1 MHTEGL
7 LHIFNITRSK
17 ETTYLAGM
25 KCQHI
30 HLLHSTKAGRAHI
43 FAPTLVFP
51 MSPAQPY
58 PLLNAVSSALE
69 APWSQ
74 ANESLILAPFTYI
87 TSRSGKET
95 CTLLIEALNVWLAVP
110 HEQLKVIRHIVRML
124 HSASLMIDDIED
136 GPQLRRGRPVA
147 HKVYGIPQTINSANY
162 VYFLAYKE
170 LAILRRLGEESAA
183 KDLDL
188 VVTEELLNVHRG
200 QGLEIVWRDLLQ
212 CPTEEEYISMVN
224 NSTSLILRQANH

>member
-1 MHTEGL
+1 
-7 LHIFNITRSK
+7 
-17 ETTYLAGM
+17 
-25 KCQHI
+25 
-30 HLLHSTKAGRAHI
+30 
-43 FAPTLVFP
+43 

-87 TSRSGKET
+87 TSRPGKET

-110 HEQLKVIRHIVRML
+110 HEQLTVIRHIVRML

-170 LAILRRLGEESAA
+170 LAILRRLGGESAA
-183 KDLDL
+183 RDLDL

-224 NSTSLILRQANH
+224 NKTGGLYRMGVRLMMAYATKNRDVDFIPLVNVFGVYYQIRDDYMNLQSTDVSLPF